1 MQGNNDGKTLDSLI
15 QLQNLVGG
23 SLKIY
28 SILMTCCEP
37 DGLGQ
42 KMIASGSTERGDY
55 YE

>member
-1 MQGNNDGKTLDSLI
+1 MEGNNDDKTLDTLK
-15 QLQNLVGG
+15 QQQNLVGG

-28 SILMTCCEP
+28 SKLMTCCEP

-42 KMIASGSTERGDY
+42 KMIASGSTARGDY

>member
-23 SLKIY
+23 SLQTY

-37 DGLGQ
+37 DSLGQ
-42 KMIASGSTERGDY
+42 KMIASGSTAKGGYCE
-55 YE
+55 